1 MNEVSF
7 QKGLESLNE
16 TLPVPADKT
25 KAAQNPES
33 FGNMLVRSLND
44 VNRLKLEADVAV
56 ENLATG
62 KQKDIHDT
70 MIALEKADVAFQLL
84 MQIRNKI
91 ISAYETVMRMQA

>member
-7 QKGLESLNE
+7 QKGLESLNG
-16 TLPVPADKT
+16 TLSVPTAKT
-25 KAAQNPES
+25 KETQNPAS
-33 FGNMLVRSLND
+33 FGSMLVRSLND

-62 KQKDIHDT
+62 KQKDIHAT
-70 MIALEKADVAFQLL
+70 MISLEKADVAFQLL

>member
-7 QKGLESLNE
+7 QKGLGSLNGALTVPDAKPQE
-16 TLPVPADKT
+16 TE
-25 KAAQNPES
+25 NFES

-62 KQKDIHDT
+62 KQKDIHAT
-70 MIALEKADVAFQLL
+70 MISLQKADVAFQLL
-84 MQIRNKI
+84 MQIRNKN
-91 ISAYETVMRMQA
+91 ISAYETVMRMQV

>member
-7 QKGLESLNE
+7 QKGVESLNGSVS
-16 TLPVPADKT
+16 VPTAKT
-25 KAAQNPES
+25 KEAQNPES
-33 FGNMLVRSLND
+33 FGNMLARSLND

-62 KQKDIHDT
+62 KQKDIHAT

>member
-7 QKGLESLNE
+7 QKGLESLNGSVS
-16 TLPVPADKT
+16 VPAAKT
-25 KAAQNPES
+25 EEAQNPES
-33 FGNMLVRSLND
+33 FGNMLARSLND

-62 KQKDIHDT
+62 KEKDIHAT